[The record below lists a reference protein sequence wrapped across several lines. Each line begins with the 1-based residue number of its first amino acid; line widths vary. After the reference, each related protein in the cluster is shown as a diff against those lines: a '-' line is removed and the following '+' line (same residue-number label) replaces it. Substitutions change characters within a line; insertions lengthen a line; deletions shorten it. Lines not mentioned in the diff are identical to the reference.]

1 MPKTLFHFNP
11 NTVKE
16 SSLEFKRVA
25 SCDDDTYLLSKF
37 LASCQK
43 LAWFLDRSTA
53 HLPQYVPFQI

>member
-1 MPKTLFHFNP
+1 MPETLFHFNP

-37 LASCQK
+37 LA
-43 LAWFLDRSTA
+43 WFLDRSTA
-53 HLPQYVPFQI
+53 HLPQYVHFQI